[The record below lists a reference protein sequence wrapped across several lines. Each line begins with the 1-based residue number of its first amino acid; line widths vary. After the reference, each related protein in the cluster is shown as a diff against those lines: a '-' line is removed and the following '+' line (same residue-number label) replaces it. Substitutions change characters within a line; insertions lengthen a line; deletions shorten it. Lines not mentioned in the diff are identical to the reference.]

1 MNIKVKLVITGCL
14 AVLVPLSV
22 MVALILAQNA
32 KVVHIGEQESL
43 ALAHLDMQ
51 HMVENLYELASSHQ
65 EVTQKSIDAAL
76 KVAERMMTEAGSVV
90 LDESQQVSWEAVN
103 QFTKEAQQQTLP
115 LMKIGTQ
122 WLGQIKDPQIQVAL
136 VDEVQEL
143 LDVTCTVFQ
152 RMNDQGDM
160 LRVATNV
167 VKQNGERAI
176 GTFIPAQNADGKPNP
191 VVTAVLH
198 GETFRGRAFVVNAWY
213 ITAYQPMFNSQGQ
226 VIGIL
231 YVGIPQENVK
241 SLRKVISDMSVGDS
255 GQVTVMD
262 SQGLW
267 VIDEQG
273 RPGKDPQLAVKDAK
287 GASIFQERLEAAKQ
301 LKPGQ
306 VGEQTFFLANGEGS
320 PLRMEAK
327 YAYFQPWDWVITA
340 TASETYL
347 DRTATRLRTTG
358 SQFRRFISWLSFGF
372 MLSIGLLWIVI
383 ASAMVKPIRRIQAGM
398 QDIAEGEGD
407 LTARLDGGGR
417 DELGSLSRAFNR
429 FLENMHGM
437 VLRLASHAQT
447 VHSSAQ
453 QLTQTSERMVGALAE
468 ASTRAGAAQQTLLA
482 METENERLIE
492 AMREN
497 NVHVFRVNT
506 LAQEMNEHFKNIL
519 QITGESEKMVL
530 SVSTAVEEL
539 SVTITE
545 IHKNTSDAASVS
557 RQADQEA
564 RNTTAVMKDLAKVA
578 DRIGTIVDLINAIA
592 KRTNLLAL
600 NASIEAASAGEA
612 GRGFAVVAGE
622 IKNLA
627 GQTSEATDRI
637 TEQIQTVQE
646 KTLNSVAGI
655 ETIAKTIELLNE
667 VNAGIASSLAQQ
679 DATVQEI
686 SSHMQHTVEATQT
699 AREGVRSATNQVQEV
714 FNETASVARTN
725 EATRKS
731 LDQAVQIVR
740 VQVKKLSEV
749 ESMNREALGG
759 AHEVNASAAE
769 LTKLASDQMEV
780 VGHFKL

>member
-1 MNIKVKLVITGCL
+1 
-14 AVLVPLSV
+14 
-22 MVALILAQNA
+22 
-32 KVVHIGEQESL
+32 
-43 ALAHLDMQ
+43 
-51 HMVENLYELASSHQ
+51 
-65 EVTQKSIDAAL
+65 
-76 KVAERMMTEAGSVV
+76 
-90 LDESQQVSWEAVN
+90 
-103 QFTKEAQQQTLP
+103 
-115 LMKIGTQ
+115 
-122 WLGQIKDPQIQVAL
+122 
-136 VDEVQEL
+136 
-143 LDVTCTVFQ
+143 
-152 RMNDQGDM
+152 
-160 LRVATNV
+160 
-167 VKQNGERAI
+167 
-176 GTFIPAQNADGKPNP
+176 
-191 VVTAVLH
+191 
-198 GETFRGRAFVVNAWY
+198 
-213 ITAYQPMFNSQGQ
+213 
-226 VIGIL
+226 
-231 YVGIPQENVK
+231 
-241 SLRKVISDMSVGDS
+241 
-255 GQVTVMD
+255 
-262 SQGLW
+262 
-267 VIDEQG
+267 
-273 RPGKDPQLAVKDAK
+273 
-287 GASIFQERLEAAKQ
+287 
-301 LKPGQ
+301 
-306 VGEQTFFLANGEGS
+306 
-320 PLRMEAK
+320 
-327 YAYFQPWDWVITA
+327 
-340 TASETYL
+340 
-347 DRTATRLRTTG
+347 
-358 SQFRRFISWLSFGF
+358 
-372 MLSIGLLWIVI
+372 
-383 ASAMVKPIRRIQAGM
+383 
-398 QDIAEGEGD
+398 
-407 LTARLDGGGR
+407 
-417 DELGSLSRAFNR
+417 
-429 FLENMHGM
+429 
-437 VLRLASHAQT
+437 
-447 VHSSAQ
+447 
-453 QLTQTSERMVGALAE
+453 
-468 ASTRAGAAQQTLLA
+468 
-482 METENERLIE
+482 
-492 AMREN
+492 
-497 NVHVFRVNT
+497 
-506 LAQEMNEHFKNIL
+506 MNEHFKNIL